1 MEEYVEEE
9 AENRGFSDNML
20 TNLGKNVVIKTIQT
34 ALNSKLKVNNYYL
47 LNTTYIRLN
56 GKNQMLSLGVFGH
69 VFTFDKKMLREKLEE
84 SLKAKEEVQNE
95 KQAAKES
102 ARELQKLQKEKR
114 KRERELKKA
123 ERKRER
129 ERRKEQKRREREQ
142 KKQQKKKYN
151 WRNTKRMVY
160 EITCHRYCGDEKT
173 AVPLQRDS
181 SIN

>member
-1 MEEYVEEE
+1 MKKLLIVVIVLLVAVLMTQTVPGKQEHKEAMMKAVEEYVEEE
-9 AENRGFSDNML
+9 AENRGFNDNML
-20 TNLGKNVVIKTIQT
+20 NKLGKNVVVKTIQT

-84 SLKAKEEVQNE
+84 SLKAKEELQNE

-102 ARELQKLQKEKR
+102 ARELKKLQKEKR
-114 KRERELKKA
+114 KREREIKKE

-129 ERRKEQKRREREQ
+129 ELRREQKRREREQ
-142 KKQQKKKYN
+142 KKQQKNK
-151 WRNTKRMVY
+151 
-160 EITCHRYCGDEKT
+160 
-173 AVPLQRDS
+173 
-181 SIN
+181 

>member
-1 MEEYVEEE
+1 
-9 AENRGFSDNML
+9 ML

-142 KKQQKKKYN
+142 KKQQKKK
-151 WRNTKRMVY
+151 
-160 EITCHRYCGDEKT
+160 
-173 AVPLQRDS
+173 
-181 SIN
+181 